1 MTSKISM
8 SSGVSKK
15 EKFYV
20 KSQAEV
26 SFGRSLLS
34 DRISRNERNIMLVE
48 GGEILSLGQLKKI
61 SEHQGRHVG
70 QSMME
75 PLMQP
80 LWKRIAEWIPG
91 WCSPNAIILSGLI
104 FHGITFFLLLYH
116 SQDARSEVCNYFLL
130 MIWWCTK
137 WFYLWTLFRYNN

>member
-1 MTSKISM
+1 MTSRTSI

-15 EKFYV
+15 ERFYV
-20 KSQAEV
+20 KSQAEMAGP
-26 SFGRSLLS
+26 FGRSLLT
-34 DRISRNERNIMLVE
+34 DRITRNERNIMVVE
-48 GGEILSLGQLKKI
+48 GGEILSLGHLKTI

-91 WCSPNAIILSGLI
+91 WCSPNVIILSGLI

-116 SQDARSEVCNYFLL
+116 CQDARSEVCNYLLL
-130 MIWWCTK
+130 M
-137 WFYLWTLFRYNN
+137 L